1 MVVHWETSLKP
12 LYVKTVWIDGRR
24 HAILSKDDQ
33 VAKATSSTSSI
44 HNRTSK
50 HPSPASSPIESPKLV
65 LNANPL
71 NLRNWE
77 KQKMNSGYQDGY
89 RIERNCFT
97 AGKTE
102 DIIVDRNPLSER
114 VLQWL
119 DLAGRD
125 HIYLGIDDAR
135 LYTTHQVAD
144 EETKNY
150 KYIEQTSKSNE
161 RRVQNRSSRKQM
173 RSHKTYRTEED
184 GKHNEDSQSQVYPA
198 SYVSDNLQNYAKHSV
213 NNENTDSHYPPRMSL
228 SANIIS
234 FQDDSNNSTESYEKT
249 CKSKKNSRRISTT
262 SSLSLALRHKFN
274 TEDELNEVNNNNLK
288 PEKQSST
295 IVKGSL
301 ESQYIDMIRKKMS
314 EANYNI
320 KTTKRQLHIF
330 IPSLPKLACDSK
342 ESSILTID
350 DAEH

>member
-24 HAILSKDDQ
+24 HAILSKDDP
-33 VAKATSSTSSI
+33 VAKATSPTNSML
-44 HNRTSK
+44 NRTSK
-50 HPSPASSPIESPKLV
+50 HTSPASSPIESPKLV

-77 KQKMNSGYQDGY
+77 KQKMNAGYQDGY

-125 HIYLGIDDAR
+125 HIYLGIEDSKP
-135 LYTTHQVAD
+135 YTTRQTITD

-150 KYIEQTSKSNE
+150 KHIEQISKSNE

-173 RSHKTYRTEED
+173 RSHKSYRNDSEED
-184 GKHNEDSQSQVYPA
+184 GKYSEDSQSQVYPA
-198 SYVSDNLQNYAKHSV
+198 SYVSDNLQNYAKHLV
-213 NNENTDSHYPPRMSL
+213 NNENVDSHYPARMSL

-234 FQDDSNNSTESYEKT
+234 FQDDSNNSSESYEKPS
-249 CKSKKNSRRISTT
+249 KSKKNSRRISTT

-274 TEDELNEVNNNNLK
+274 TDDELNEANNNNFKSEK
-288 PEKQSST
+288 PSA

-320 KTTKRQLHIF
+320 KTAKRQLHIF
-330 IPSLPKLACDSK
+330 IPSLPKVACDSK

-350 DAEH
+350 DA

>member
-24 HAILSKDDQ
+24 HAILSKDDPI
-33 VAKATSSTSSI
+33 AKTTSPSTSI

-50 HPSPASSPIESPKLV
+50 NSSPVSSPIESPKLI

-77 KQKMNSGYQDGY
+77 KQKMNAGLQDSY

-102 DIIVDRNPLSER
+102 DITVDRNPLSER

-119 DLAGRD
+119 DLAGRE

-144 EETKNY
+144 EETKNL
-150 KYIEQTSKSNE
+150 KYIEQSSKSNE
-161 RRVQNRSSRKQM
+161 RRAQNRSSRKQM
-173 RSHKTYRTEED
+173 RSHKTYRPDSEED
-184 GKHNEDSQSQVYPA
+184 GKHSDDSQSQVYPA

-213 NNENTDSHYPPRMSL
+213 NNENIESHFPTRMSL

-234 FQDDSNNSTESYEKT
+234 FQDDSNNSTESYEKPS
-249 CKSKKNSRRISTT
+249 KNKKNNRRISTT

-274 TEDELNEVNNNNLK
+274 TDEELNEVNNDK
-288 PEKQSST
+288 FKSEKQVV
-295 IVKGSL
+295 IKGSL

-330 IPSLPKLACDSK
+330 IPSLPKVACDSK

-350 DAEH
+350 DA